1 MPAMEPTLAANP
13 TIFGKILRGE
23 IPCKKVFENEHV
35 LAFEDIAPKAPIHIL
50 IIPKQHLTGLQAATP
65 ERATLL
71 GHLLLATTT
80 IAKQLGVIDSGFR
93 VISNAGVGA
102 GQEVFH
108 LHLHLL
114 ANHPGQSSPLPGF

>member
-1 MPAMEPTLAANP
+1 METHNAPNP

-35 LAFEDIAPKAPIHIL
+35 FAFEDIAPKAPIHIL
-50 IIPKQHLTGLQAATP
+50 IIPKQHLSGLQAATP
-65 ERATLL
+65 EHTHLL
-71 GHLLLATTT
+71 GHLLLAATT
-80 IAKQLGVIDSGFR
+80 IAKQLGVNESGFR
-93 VISNAGVGA
+93 VITNAGAGA

-114 ANHPGQSSPLPGF
+114 ANHPSQPTQPLPGF